1 MPRPKSKSDF
11 LEQSQQNFKKLFD
24 YIGNLSQ
31 EEQEQ
36 EFPEGSLNRN
46 IRDLLAHLHHWH
58 LMMLEWYE
66 IGMNG
71 EKPAMPAEGYTWK
84 DLPALNIKINQQ
96 YTQCTLDETKEMV
109 TKSYDDIQ
117 KLIDAHSDEE
127 LFEKKRYHWTGTT
140 SLAAYLTSAT
150 SSHYDT
156 VLKLLRKWRKRMK

>member
-1 MPRPKSKSDF
+1 MPRPMCKSDL
-11 LEQSQQNFKKLFD
+11 LELSQQNFKKLLN
-24 YIGNLSQ
+24 YIENISQ

-66 IGMNG
+66 TGMNG

-140 SLAAYLTSAT
+140 SLATYLISAT
-150 SSHYDT
+150 SSYYDT